1 MESGQRPPLGD
12 SLVIF
17 ELWAQAYR
25 PSSVREKR
33 PVLTTSSWLKS
44 YFGLSVPPDI
54 PKFETVS
61 AFRFM
66 LWGISIIDE
75 KFVYSSPCTAL
86 ENRSRL
92 DRIFPS

>member
-75 KFVYSSPCTAL
+75 ICKSCRISMGLL
-86 ENRSRL
+86 EKKYAP
-92 DRIFPS
+92 FPLM